1 MTALPI
7 AWDRLALFTAGE
19 ILFSLAPG
27 PTVIMI
33 SAYGFRGGLRDA
45 LAAMTG
51 TQVGNALWYVLC
63 AAGLGALTTAW
74 PTAFVLLR
82 YLGAAYLIWLGATS
96 LYHSLYPAPDRAGP
110 RLRASPF
117 MQAVLTQ
124 LGNPKAMLFF
134 LAFVPQFLNPAAA
147 LLPQY
152 ATLFAITV
160 IGEGVIL
167 AGYGWLAA
175 AGGRMAPGHAT
186 WRERIGGAV
195 MVLLGLWFAL
205 RP

>member
-1 MTALPI
+1 MILPI
-7 AWDRLALFTAGE
+7 AWDRLALFTMGE

-33 SAYGFRGGLRDA
+33 SAHGFRGGFGDA
-45 LAAMTG
+45 MAAMAG
-51 TQVGNALWYVLC
+51 TQAGNTLWYLLC
-63 AAGLGALTTAW
+63 AAGLGALTAAW
-74 PTAFVLLR
+74 PATFVLLR
-82 YLGAAYLIWLGATS
+82 YLGAAYLIGLGGSS
-96 LYHSLYPAPDRAGP
+96 LYQSLHPAKAGAGP
-110 RLRASPF
+110 KLRASPF
-117 MQAVLTQ
+117 LQAVLTQ

-134 LAFVPQFLNPAAA
+134 LAFVPQFLNPAAP

-152 ATLFAITV
+152 AVLFVITL

-175 AGGRMAPGHAT
+175 VGSRAASPGHAI